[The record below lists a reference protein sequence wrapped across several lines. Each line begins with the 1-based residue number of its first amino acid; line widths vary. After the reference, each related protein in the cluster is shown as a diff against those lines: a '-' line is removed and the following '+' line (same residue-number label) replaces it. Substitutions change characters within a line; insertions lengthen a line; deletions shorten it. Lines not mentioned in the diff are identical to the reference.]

1 MLNVIRFFL
10 VGVCSVFLFAQ
21 GAHAYKIMIVGDSI
35 SAGYKATPY
44 SAYLQSMLEGQA
56 TVVNTA
62 VGGQFSTTAL
72 NRLGTNLQKH
82 QPQYVL
88 IMIGAND
95 VKAGFSAYLVAFNIS
110 RMIEAVRAAGAVPII
125 STITPNIK
133 DKGVTSLI
141 PNTFNPELIN
151 LAANTGTRLV
161 DSYANVNAN
170 WRALTF
176 DGIHPNNSGSRILA
190 DGFYAALPNG
200 GGGGNGDNNDGG
212 GGGGGG
218 CFIATAAF
226 GSQLEPHVVLLRQF
240 RDEVLLAHPWGQR
253 FVLWYYDSSP
263 PIARFIADHEWLRP
277 IVRGMLYPL
286 VGFSYCIIHWVTF
299 TGVALSI
306 VVAALLFLPMLSR
319 RRRVSCL

>member
-1 MLNVIRFFL
+1 MLNFIRLFL
-10 VGVCSVFLFAQ
+10 VGVCSVLLFAQ

-56 TVVNTA
+56 TVVNVA

-72 NRLGTNLQKH
+72 QRLGTNLQRH

-110 RMIEAVRAAGAVPII
+110 RMIEAVRATGAVPII
-125 STITPNIK
+125 STITPNIR

-151 LAANTGTRLV
+151 LAANTNTRLV

-176 DGIHPNNSGSRILA
+176 DGIHPNNSGSKILA
-190 DGFYAALPNG
+190 EGFHAALPNG
-200 GGGGNGDNNDGG
+200 GGGDNGGNSD
-212 GGGGGG
+212 GGGGG

-226 GSQLEPHVVLLRQF
+226 GSQIEPQVVLLRQF
-240 RDEVLLAHPWGQR
+240 RDEVLLAHPLGQR
-253 FVLWYYDSSP
+253 FVGWYYDSSP
-263 PIARFIADHEWLRP
+263 PVARFITEHEWLRP
-277 IVRGMLYPL
+277 IVRGILYP
-286 VGFSYCIIHWVTF
+286 VIGFSYCIIHWVAF
-299 TGVALSI
+299 AGVVLSI
-306 VVAALLFLPMLSR
+306 VFAATLFALLLSKR
-319 RRRVSCL
+319 RRMPLT